1 MKIKKIIIILFFL
14 NLFSGQ
20 VYSIEPDV
28 FVQSTVN
35 RASQILSKNITKEK
49 VGHSGTLDPFAD
61 GVLVLGVGKST
72 KKLSN
77 IIQFDKTYEGIIKLG
92 EKTDSMDLTGN
103 LVEKKEVSEI
113 SDQSLVD
120 CEKKFVGELLQRTPM
135 FSARK
140 INGVRL
146 YKLARKNIEIKTNPK
161 LITIKS
167 LNINSLN
174 ENTLKITVECSS
186 GTYIRVLAE
195 DIAEYLGTVGHLIS
209 LTRLSVGEY
218 KLDESVTIEK
228 FEDKWKS

>member
-1 MKIKKIIIILFFL
+1 M
-14 NLFSGQ
+14 
-20 VYSIEPDV
+20 
-28 FVQSTVN
+28 
-35 RASQILSKNITKEK
+35 
-49 VGHSGTLDPFAD
+49 
-61 GVLVLGVGKST
+61 LGVGKST

-103 LVEKKEVSEI
+103 IVEEKEVCEI
-113 SDQSLVD
+113 SEQSLID
-120 CEKKFVGELLQRTPM
+120 CENKFVGELLQRTPM
-135 FSARK
+135 YSARK

-146 YKLARKNIEIKTNPK
+146 YKLARKNIAIKTNPK
-161 LITIKS
+161 LIA
-167 LNINSLN
+167 INSLKIDSID
-174 ENTLKITVECSS
+174 ETTLKITVDCSS

-218 KLDESVTIEK
+218 RLDESVTIEK

>member
-1 MKIKKIIIILFFL
+1 MIYNIYEPKD
-14 NLFSGQ
+14 FSSF
-20 VYSIEPDV
+20 SIV
-28 FVQSTVN
+28 KRV
-35 RASQILSKNITKEK
+35 KNITKEK

-92 EKTDSMDLTGN
+92 KKTDSMDLTGKI
-103 LVEKKEVSEI
+103 VEEKEVCEI
-113 SDQSLVD
+113 SEQSLID
-120 CEKKFVGELLQRTPM
+120 CENKFVGELLQRTPM
-135 FSARK
+135 YSARK

-161 LITIKS
+161 LITI
-167 LNINSLN
+167 NSLKIDSID
-174 ENTLKITVECSS
+174 ENTLKITVDCSS

-218 KLDESVTIEK
+218 ILDESVTIEK

>member
-1 MKIKKIIIILFFL
+1 MIFNIYKPKDFSSFSIVKK
-14 NLFSGQ
+14 
-20 VYSIEPDV
+20 V
-28 FVQSTVN
+28 
-35 RASQILSKNITKEK
+35 KHITREK

-77 IIQFDKTYEGIIKLG
+77 IIQFDKTYEGIVKLG

-103 LVEKKEVSEI
+103 IVESKKVPKI
-113 SDQSLVD
+113 AVKSLKD
-120 CEKKFVGELLQRTPM
+120 CADKFIGELLQRTPM
-135 FSARK
+135 YSARK

-161 LITIKS
+161 LITIKR
-167 LNINSLN
+167 LNIDMIDK
-174 ENTLKITVECSS
+174 NTLKIIVECSS

-218 KLDESVTIEK
+218 KLNDSLTIK
-228 FEDKWKS
+228 NFEDLWKS

>member
-1 MKIKKIIIILFFL
+1 MIYNIYKPKDLSSFSIVKK
-14 NLFSGQ
+14 
-20 VYSIEPDV
+20 V
-28 FVQSTVN
+28 
-35 RASQILSKNITKEK
+35 KNITKEK

-103 LVEKKEVSEI
+103 IVEEKEVCEI
-113 SDQSLVD
+113 SDQNLID
-120 CEKKFVGELLQRTPM
+120 CEKHFVGELLQRTPM
-135 FSARK
+135 YSARK

-161 LITIKS
+161 LITI
-167 LNINSLN
+167 NSLKIDSLD
-174 ENTLKITVECSS
+174 ENTLKITVDCSS

-218 KLDESVTIEK
+218 RLDESVTIEK

>member
-1 MKIKKIIIILFFL
+1 MIYNIYKPKDLSSFSIVKKI
-14 NLFSGQ
+14 
-20 VYSIEPDV
+20 
-28 FVQSTVN
+28 
-35 RASQILSKNITKEK
+35 KNITKEK

-77 IIQFDKTYEGIIKLG
+77 IIQFDKTYEGIVKLG

-103 LVEKKEVSEI
+103 IIEKKEVSEI
-113 SDQSLVD
+113 SDQNLID

-135 FSARK
+135 YSARK

-167 LNINSLN
+167 LKINSLD

-218 KLDESVTIEK
+218 KLDKSVTIEK

>member
-1 MKIKKIIIILFFL
+1 MIFNIYKPKDLSSFSIVKKI
-14 NLFSGQ
+14 
-20 VYSIEPDV
+20 
-28 FVQSTVN
+28 
-35 RASQILSKNITKEK
+35 KNITKEK

-103 LVEKKEVSEI
+103 VVEEKEVSEI
-113 SDQSLVD
+113 SDQSLID

-167 LNINSLN
+167 LKINSLN
-174 ENTLKITVECSS
+174 ENTLEITVECSS

>member
-1 MKIKKIIIILFFL
+1 MIYNIYKPKDLSSFSIVKK
-14 NLFSGQ
+14 
-20 VYSIEPDV
+20 V
-28 FVQSTVN
+28 
-35 RASQILSKNITKEK
+35 KNITKEK

-103 LVEKKEVSEI
+103 IVEEKEVCEI
-113 SDQSLVD
+113 TEQSLID
-120 CEKKFVGELLQRTPM
+120 CENKFLGQLLQRTPM
-135 FSARK
+135 YSARK

-167 LNINSLN
+167 LKIDSLD
-174 ENTLKITVECSS
+174 ENTLKITVDCSS

-195 DIAEYLGTVGHLIS
+195 DIAEYLGNVGHLIS

>member
-1 MKIKKIIIILFFL
+1 MIYNIYKPKDLSSFSIVKK
-14 NLFSGQ
+14 
-20 VYSIEPDV
+20 V
-28 FVQSTVN
+28 
-35 RASQILSKNITKEK
+35 KNITKEK

-103 LVEKKEVSEI
+103 IVEEKEVCEI
-113 SDQSLVD
+113 SDQNLID
-120 CEKKFVGELLQRTPM
+120 CENKFVGELLQRTPM
-135 FSARK
+135 YSARK

-161 LITIKS
+161 LITI
-167 LNINSLN
+167 NSLKIDSLD
-174 ENTLKITVECSS
+174 ENTLKITVDCSS

-218 KLDESVTIEK
+218 RLDESVTIEK

>member
-1 MKIKKIIIILFFL
+1 MIYNIYKPKDLSS
-14 NLFSGQ
+14 FSI
-20 VYSIEPDV
+20 VRKV
-28 FVQSTVN
+28 
-35 RASQILSKNITKEK
+35 KNITKKK

-72 KKLSN
+72 KKLSD

-103 LVEKKEVSEI
+103 IVEEKKVAEI
-113 SDQSLVD
+113 SHQSLID
-120 CEKKFVGELLQRTPM
+120 CENKFVGELLQRTPM
-135 FSARK
+135 YSARK

-167 LNINSLN
+167 LKINSLDDK
-174 ENTLKITVECSS
+174 TLKIIVECSS

-195 DIAEYLGTVGHLIS
+195 DIAEYFGTVGHLTN
-209 LTRLSVGEY
+209 LTRLSVGDY
-218 KLDESVTIEK
+218 KLDESITIEK

>member
-1 MKIKKIIIILFFL
+1 MIYNIYKPKDLSSFSIVKK
-14 NLFSGQ
+14 
-20 VYSIEPDV
+20 V
-28 FVQSTVN
+28 
-35 RASQILSKNITKEK
+35 KNITKEK

-77 IIQFDKTYEGIIKLG
+77 IIQFDKTYEGLIKLG
-92 EKTDSMDLTGN
+92 KKTDSMDLTGN
-103 LVEKKEVSEI
+103 VIEEKEVSEI
-113 SDQSLVD
+113 SDQSLID
-120 CEKKFVGELLQRTPM
+120 CENKFIGELLQRTPM
-135 FSARK
+135 YSARK

-167 LNINSLN
+167 LKINSLD

>member
-1 MKIKKIIIILFFL
+1 MIYNIYKPKDLPSFSIVKK
-14 NLFSGQ
+14 
-20 VYSIEPDV
+20 V
-28 FVQSTVN
+28 
-35 RASQILSKNITKEK
+35 KNITKEK

-103 LVEKKEVSEI
+103 VIEEKEVSEI
-113 SDQSLVD
+113 SHQNLIDS
-120 CEKKFVGELLQRTPM
+120 ENKFVGELLQRTPM

-167 LNINSLN
+167 LKIKQLDK
-174 ENTLKITVECSS
+174 NTLKITVECSS

-195 DIAEYLGTVGHLIS
+195 DIAEYLGTVGHLTS

>member
-1 MKIKKIIIILFFL
+1 MIYNIYKPKDLSSFSIVKK
-14 NLFSGQ
+14 
-20 VYSIEPDV
+20 V
-28 FVQSTVN
+28 
-35 RASQILSKNITKEK
+35 KNITKEK

-103 LVEKKEVSEI
+103 IVEEKEVCEI
-113 SDQSLVD
+113 TEQSLID
-120 CEKKFVGELLQRTPM
+120 CENKFLGQLLQRNPM
-135 FSARK
+135 YSARK

-167 LNINSLN
+167 LKIDSLD
-174 ENTLKITVECSS
+174 ENTLKITVDCSS

>member
-1 MKIKKIIIILFFL
+1 MIYNIYKPKDLSSFSIVKK
-14 NLFSGQ
+14 
-20 VYSIEPDV
+20 V
-28 FVQSTVN
+28 
-35 RASQILSKNITKEK
+35 KNITKEK

-77 IIQFDKTYEGIIKLG
+77 IIQFDKTYEGVIKLG

-103 LVEKKEVSEI
+103 IVEEKEVYEI
-113 SDQSLVD
+113 PKQSLMD
-120 CEKKFVGELLQRTPM
+120 CEKKFVGESLQRTPM
-135 FSARK
+135 YSARK

-161 LITIKS
+161 LITI
-167 LNINSLN
+167 NSLKIDSLD
-174 ENTLKITVECSS
+174 ENTLKIIVDCSS

-218 KLDESVTIEK
+218 RLDESVTIEK